1 MLVIVRFPLACCKLQ
16 VMDSRIFVASTI
28 FYIAIYLAGDSLFD
42 TFSVDKYHFS
52 VFLPSGAMVFMA
64 LVFES
69 CGILGIVL
77 GSLLISIFYLSE
89 PSIAISIANALLIG
103 AGLWVARKLS
113 TCALALE
120 NNLSGINLM
129 QIIYIIC
136 IYASIN
142 TLILQ
147 IFYYLLNPKNDYFLE
162 FAEKLISN
170 LLGAFLVLLLMRI
183 SVRSHQFFFKKI

>member
-1 MLVIVRFPLACCKLQ
+1 
-16 VMDSRIFVASTI
+16 MDSRIFIASTI
-28 FYIAIYLAGDSLFD
+28 FYAAIYLAGDSLFD

-69 CGILGIVL
+69 CGILGIAL

-120 NNLSGINLM
+120 NNLRGINIK
-129 QIIYIIC
+129 QIIYIILFSYQLIHSYC
-136 IYASIN
+136 KYFIIYSIQKMI
-142 TLILQ
+142 T
-147 IFYYLLNPKNDYFLE
+147 FWSLLK
-162 FAEKLISN
+162 S
-170 LLGAFLVLLLMRI
+170 
-183 SVRSHQFFFKKI
+183 

>member
-1 MLVIVRFPLACCKLQ
+1 
-16 VMDSRIFVASTI
+16 MDSRIFIASTI
-28 FYIAIYLAGDSLFD
+28 FYAAIYLAGDSLFD

-69 CGILGIVL
+69 CGILGIAL

-120 NNLSGINLM
+120 NNLSGINIK
-129 QIIYIIC
+129 QIIYIIF
-136 IYASIN
+136 IFTSIN
-142 TLILQ
+142 TLISQ
-147 IFYYLLNPKNDYFLE
+147 VFYFFLNPKNDFFLE

-170 LLGAFLVLLLMRI
+170 LLGGFLVLLLIRI
-183 SVRSHQFFFKKI
+183 SVHSHQFFFKKI

>member
-1 MLVIVRFPLACCKLQ
+1 MQ
-16 VMDSRIFVASTI
+16 VMDLKIVIASTI
-28 FYIAIYLAGDSLFD
+28 FYIAIYLAGDNLFD
-42 TFSVDKYHFS
+42 TFSLDNYHFS

-69 CGILGIVL
+69 CGILGIAL

-89 PSIAISIANALLIG
+89 PSIAISIGNALLIG
-103 AGLWVARKLS
+103 AGLWMARKLS

-120 NNLSGINLM
+120 NNLRGINIK
-129 QIIYIIC
+129 QIIYIIF
-136 IYASIN
+136 IFVSIN

-147 IFYYLLNPKNDYFLE
+147 IFYYFLNSKNDF
-162 FAEKLISN
+162 FSDFSEKLISN

>member
-1 MLVIVRFPLACCKLQ
+1 
-16 VMDSRIFVASTI
+16 MDSRIFIASTF
-28 FYIAIYLAGDSLFD
+28 FYAAIYLAGDSLFD

-69 CGILGIVL
+69 CGILGIAL

-89 PSIAISIANALLIG
+89 PSIAISIGNALLIG
-103 AGLWVARKLS
+103 AGLWMARKLS

-120 NNLSGINLM
+120 NNLRGINIK
-129 QIIYIIC
+129 QIIYIIF
-136 IYASIN
+136 IFVSIN

-147 IFYYLLNPKNDYFLE
+147 IFYYFLNSKNDF
-162 FAEKLISN
+162 FSDFSEKLISN

>member
-1 MLVIVRFPLACCKLQ
+1 MLVIVRFSLACCKVQ
-16 VMDSRIFVASTI
+16 VMDLKIVIASTI
-28 FYIAIYLAGDSLFD
+28 FYMAIYLAGDNLFD
-42 TFSVDKYHFS
+42 TFSLDKYHFS

-89 PSIAISIANALLIG
+89 PSIAISIGNALLIG
-103 AGLWVARKLS
+103 AGLWMARKLS
-113 TCALALE
+113 TCAMGLE
-120 NNLSGINLM
+120 NNLRGINLK
-129 QIIYIIC
+129 QIIYIIF
-136 IYASIN
+136 IFVSIN

-147 IFYYLLNPKNDYFLE
+147 IFYYFLNSKNDFFLD
-162 FAEKLISN
+162 FSEKLISN

>member
-1 MLVIVRFPLACCKLQ
+1 MDLIIVI
-16 VMDSRIFVASTI
+16 ASTV

-42 TFSVDKYHFS
+42 TFSVDKYHFK
-52 VFLPSGAMVFMA
+52 VFFPSGAMVFMA

-69 CGILGIVL
+69 CGILGIAL

-89 PSIAISIANALLIG
+89 PSIAISIGNALLIG
-103 AGLWVARKLS
+103 AGLWMARKLS

-120 NNLSGINLM
+120 NNLRGINIK
-129 QIIYIIC
+129 QIIYIIF
-136 IYASIN
+136 IFTSIN

-170 LLGAFLVLLLMRI
+170 LLGALLVLLLIRI
-183 SVRSHQFFFKKI
+183 SVHSHHFIFKKI